1 MDKLDRKHDENNTL
15 SVDALTLHSSLK
27 AESFK
32 PIRLEIAYDESIT
45 LAEALHYAIENNL
58 AIKISRDN
66 LNYQRYVLYGSIANA
81 LPNLSVAYNLTKTN
95 ILNLN
100 QNAFAKVFLTRVTYP
115 VFQGGS
121 VAYSILGQL
130 ARAPQLRICQCAR
143 DSRHQP
149 LGISFQNVVD
159 CPRLQRFDGALFTDR
174 SGQENKGNIG
184 RLGPCDRKSGHPVES
199 RQTEVGQNEIR
210 QPHSQHRSQLL
221 LAGYAPVVASESR
234 RLQAANRQLHVR
246 CGVFDQKQIEL

>member
-1 MDKLDRKHDENNTL
+1 MQLCALCPGALAQSAQLSSVPPKSTTSSLYAPVDMDKLDRKHDENNTL

-130 ARAPQLRICQCAR
+130 ARER
-143 DSRHQP
+143 
-149 LGISFQNVVD
+149 G
-159 CPRLQRFDGALFTDR
+159 
-174 SGQENKGNIG
+174 
-184 RLGPCDRKSGHPVES
+184 
-199 RQTEVGQNEIR
+199 
-210 QPHSQHRSQLL
+210 
-221 LAGYAPVVASESR
+221 
-234 RLQAANRQLHVR
+234 
-246 CGVFDQKQIEL
+246 